1 MENKVINKQK
11 MANCLKCGVELKAS
25 NTLHRAGGQV
35 NWCDACW
42 KKYWQGRD
50 ASRVEVIAEE
60 E

>member
-50 ASRVEVIAEE
+50 AS
-60 E
+60 